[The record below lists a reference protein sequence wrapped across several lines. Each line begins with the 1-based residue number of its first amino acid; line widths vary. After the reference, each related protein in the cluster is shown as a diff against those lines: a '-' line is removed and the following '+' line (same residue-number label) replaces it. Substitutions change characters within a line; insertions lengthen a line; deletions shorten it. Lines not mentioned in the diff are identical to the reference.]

1 MNQALT
7 SLETAF
13 PQRLAPLYGLILGL
27 LPVCAVF
34 EEYLRLLP
42 LFPLL
47 TGFGL
52 VGLICWYAYREYWL
66 TMRSG
71 GHEGGHTRAQAASLV
86 LAALWVLIGFVLVQ
100 VLLGLLYSWPAF
112 GWKAP
117 LALNADAVYYSV
129 YFGLAV
135 ALLLIA
141 RRIPGRRFDFNLRWR
156 WKPLDIAIALGMGVL
171 TFAGL
176 RIYTSLSPQE
186 VDSMQIFGAV
196 RGVTPDWLYW
206 TAGVGF
212 AVINAFCEEI
222 WFRGLLMGA
231 LRNLLPPWKLILLQG
246 LTFGIIH
253 WFGTPERWWGIL
265 LAGSWGILLGWWT
278 YKRGSL
284 WPALTV
290 HFLADWL
297 IFAYTNM

>member
-1 MNQALT
+1 MDQAPTQSELACP
-7 SLETAF
+7 S
-13 PQRLAPLYGLILGL
+13 RLAPLYGLILGL

-42 LFPLL
+42 LLPLL
-47 TGFGL
+47 GGL
-52 VGLICWYAYREYWL
+52 GMLCLIGWYAVREL
-66 TMRSG
+66 RLAEAG
-71 GHEGGHTRAQAASLV
+71 DPLAAHALPQAASLT
-86 LAALWVLIGFVLVQ
+86 LIGFWLIISFGLQ
-100 VLLGLLYSWPAF
+100 QMLQGLLQSWPALE
-112 GWKAP
+112 WKSP
-117 LALNADAVYYSV
+117 LQLNPDGVYYTL
-129 YFGLAV
+129 YAGL
-135 ALLLIA
+135 ALLLFLIA
-141 RRIPGRRFDFNLRWR
+141 RYIPGRSFDFNLRWR

-206 TAGVGF
+206 TAGAGF

-231 LRNLLPPWKLILLQG
+231 LRNLLTPWKLILLQG

-265 LAGSWGILLGWWT
+265 LAGGWGCLLGWWT
-278 YKRGSL
+278 WKRGSL